1 MVEVK
6 KFARFAA
13 VCFVLTGSSFRSV
26 GRLLTNGR
34 HMSSG
39 YEAGSKPMV
48 LLHQAIWSW
57 WGPGSLVARFVPL
70 LARCAAKTGCI
81 GSMFVHSEIV
91 VVFLVYPPAL
101 C

>member
-57 WGPGSLVARFVPL
+57 WGPGRWQGLSPCL
-70 LARCAAKTGCI
+70 LAVPPKRAALAQCLFI
-81 GSMFVHSEIV
+81 LNIV

>member
-34 HMSSG
+34 LSTLPNCFPMCWICRVDMKPVQNPWCCSTKLSG
-39 YEAGSKPMV
+39 LGGDQVA
-48 LLHQAIWSW
+48 W
-57 WGPGSLVARFVPL
+57 WQGLSP
-70 LARCAAKTGCI
+70 
-81 GSMFVHSEIV
+81 
-91 VVFLVYPPAL
+91 
-101 C
+101 